1 MTLVIDASVAVKWYF
16 EQPGSGIARD
26 IAGRDEELIAPD
38 LIFAEAGSAVWQYVR
53 AGFLGAGDAAEIM
66 QKMLLRIDR
75 FAPLSE
81 LVTPALDL
89 AIALNHPI
97 YDCIYL
103 ALAQREGAALVTADR
118 RLAAA
123 VGKRTDLDVQLLVA
137 P

>member
-1 MTLVIDASVAVKWYF
+1 VKWYF
-16 EQPGSGIARD
+16 EQPGSNIARD

-38 LIFAEAGSAVWQYVR
+38 LISAETGSVVWQYVR

-103 ALAQREGAALVTADR
+103 ALAQRERAPLVTADK
-118 RLAAA
+118 RLASAA
-123 VGKRTDLDVQLLVA
+123 KDLPNVVVQLLTGS
-137 P
+137 

>member
-16 EQPGSGIARD
+16 EQPGSNIARD

-38 LIFAEAGSAVWQYVR
+38 LIFAEAGSAIWQYAR
-53 AGFLGAGDAAEIM
+53 AGFLSAGEAAKIM

-75 FAPLSE
+75 FAPLSG
-81 LVTPALDL
+81 LITPALDL
-89 AIALNHPI
+89 AVALGHPI

-103 ALAQREGAALVTADR
+103 ALAQREGTPLVTADR

-123 VGKRTDLDVQLLVA
+123 ARQRTDLDVQLLVS